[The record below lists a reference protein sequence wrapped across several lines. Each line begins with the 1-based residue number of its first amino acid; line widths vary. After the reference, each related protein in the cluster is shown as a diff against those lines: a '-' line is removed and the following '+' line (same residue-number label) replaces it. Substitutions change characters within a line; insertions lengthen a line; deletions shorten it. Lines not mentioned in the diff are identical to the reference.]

1 MVRSRKHDQGYTVK
15 PAKAVATRDGILR
28 VAPLKLVTRED
39 DEAKEI
45 VQMFRMGSLK
55 VQHERLYEVHPTA
68 SLCQSPRHLVE
79 QEFSMYRKKVLWLH
93 YSKKSNIYFGWNFM
107 AIKDDI
113 DCYPHPSKGATTW
126 MHEICTVKKD
136 AVSVSRL
143 RNCGVIFIGKAN
155 LHGLGM
161 GTTGNNPNYI
171 MASKHTTSV
180 ILMLDKVKKYK

>member
-1 MVRSRKHDQGYTVK
+1 MKIAISNSKVKKEKSEGIAIDCRKLLCLSRRSYSASKLTTSV
-15 PAKAVATRDGILR
+15 ILM
-28 VAPLKLVTRED
+28 LD
-39 DEAKEI
+39 KE
-45 VQMFRMGSLK
+45 
-55 VQHERLYEVHPTA
+55 
-68 SLCQSPRHLVE
+68 
-79 QEFSMYRKKVLWLH
+79 
-93 YSKKSNIYFGWNFM
+93 SNIYFGWNFM

-136 AVSVSRL
+136 AVSISRL

-161 GTTGNNPNYI
+161 GTTGNNPNYM

>member
-1 MVRSRKHDQGYTVK
+1 MVRSRKHDQGYITVK

-45 VQMFRMGSLK
+45 VQMFRISLCLKGRTCFSFFSFLSSSWSVQKGSLK

-68 SLCQSPRHLVE
+68 SLCQAIGI
-79 QEFSMYRKKVLWLH
+79 LW
-93 YSKKSNIYFGWNFM
+93 KSNIYFGWNFM

-136 AVSVSRL
+136 AVSSFKAAKLWCHIHRE
-143 RNCGVIFIGKAN
+143 GKSAWIG
-155 LHGLGM
+155 H
-161 GTTGNNPNYI
+161 GNNRE
-171 MASKHTTSV
+171 
-180 ILMLDKVKKYK
+180 